1 MDNKTIQ
8 ESLIEPIIT
17 VNKMFLEQMANLK
30 ESYGAAPGSPNFPD
44 IFEGVREHLQE
55 LILAYEEDKEEDK

>member
-1 MDNKTIQ
+1 MEHDNKIIQ

-30 ESYGAAPGSPNFPD
+30 NSYGKTKQNFPD
-44 IFEGVREHLQE
+44 IFENLRESLQE
-55 LILAYEEDKEEDK
+55 LILQYEEDE